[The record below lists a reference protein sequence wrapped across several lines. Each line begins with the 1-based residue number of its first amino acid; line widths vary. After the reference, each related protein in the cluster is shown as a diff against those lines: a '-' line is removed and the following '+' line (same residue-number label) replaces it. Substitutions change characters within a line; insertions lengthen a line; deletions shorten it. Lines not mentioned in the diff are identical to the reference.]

1 MNWYIII
8 TVGTI
13 AIALIIF
20 LIYRNQKDKKA
31 FEKKLNNDYHKP
43 RNNEGDIEINELTN
57 KIH

>member
-8 TVGTI
+8 TVGAI